1 MNLTE
6 LCGNGCGTRYEK
18 EYQNKFRDCI
28 TFYFDGKVL
37 FERFCYGEGAC
48 RVFSVWGVVDHS
60 GTITYKQPFSNGVD
74 ASALPHQI
82 TSWNGHIL
90 LFDHQRF
97 CWQPIRELT
106 YDSQN
111 GYSPIRLLLRRL
123 CKR

>member
-37 FERFCYGEGAC
+37 FERFC
-48 RVFSVWGVVDHS
+48 
-60 GTITYKQPFSNGVD
+60 
-74 ASALPHQI
+74 
-82 TSWNGHIL
+82 
-90 LFDHQRF
+90 
-97 CWQPIRELT
+97 WQPIRELKH
-106 YDSQN
+106 DSQN
-111 GYSPIRLLLRRL
+111 GYSPLRLLLRRL